1 MALDVLCTR
10 VNVIRA
16 REKWLKIP
24 RWVELSFGTVSN
36 LQERR
41 HGVPEERV
49 YRTCLLIH
57 LASQTCTDSVY
68 FLSNFRFP
76 CLSFARWRSINILR
90 VVDTDCLTES
100 RSRGQDGGPKVLKS
114 LSLRFLPS
122 LIFESRYELIRI
134 FISSLFRISCFYFK
148 ENGNTNY
155 SDIKYF
161 YLNQWK
167 LW

>member
-57 LASQTCTDSVY
+57 LASQTDSVY

-90 VVDTDCLTES
+90 VVDTDCLTEIE
-100 RSRGQDGGPKVLKS
+100 DLGGKMADQKS
-114 LSLRFLPS
+114 W
-122 LIFESRYELIRI
+122 
-134 FISSLFRISCFYFK
+134 SLFHFDFYLLSHFRVSIRVDQNFYFLVIS
-148 ENGNTNY
+148 N
-155 SDIKYF
+155 IVF
-161 YLNQWK
+161 LF
-167 LW
+167 

>member
-100 RSRGQDGGPKVLKS
+100 RSRILGARWRTKS
-114 LSLRFLPS
+114 PEVSFTS
-122 LIFESRYELIRI
+122 IFTFSHFRVSIRVDQN
-134 FISSLFRISCFYFK
+134 FYFLVIS
-148 ENGNTNY
+148 N
-155 SDIKYF
+155 IVF
-161 YLNQWK
+161 LF
-167 LW
+167 

>member
-1 MALDVLCTR
+1 MYTR
-10 VNVIRA
+10 ERDQSAGKMIENSTVSGTIV
-16 REKWLKIP
+16 W
-24 RWVELSFGTVSN
+24 STVSN

-57 LASQTCTDSVY
+57 LASQTDSVY

-100 RSRGQDGGPKVLKS
+100 RSRILGARWRTKS
-114 LSLRFLPS
+114 PEVSFTS
-122 LIFESRYELIRI
+122 IFTFSHFRVSIRVDQN
-134 FISSLFRISCFYFK
+134 FYFLVIS
-148 ENGNTNY
+148 N
-155 SDIKYF
+155 IVF
-161 YLNQWK
+161 LF
-167 LW
+167 